1 MVTKINFL
9 LMMPIHCHEIR
20 LWELIKWSPKR
31 KCFDLLSN
39 SLNTFRK
46 CIEIS
51 LENLHVDIGAK
62 RVNGNWGF
70 HEAEKNLEA
79 AKQTT
84 RQIAEICFPFKLKL
98 KISRKYTHKS
108 LVLVL
113 TYFWLKAFWD
123 CIIPR
128 VSSVSTSR
136 RSLRRASGTTPLK
149 KWDQVRYLGN
159 CPATPLLSQHFALSG
174 KWVLMLAWG
183 RGRWTVSQKLKL
195 IWKVH
200 VSNVTN
206 VTFSN
211 LWIRKSTNSRVI
223 NQ

>member
-39 SLNTFRK
+39 FLNTFRK

-51 LENLHVDIGAK
+51 LENLYVDIGAK

-84 RQIAEICFPFKLKL
+84 RQIAQICFPFKLKL
-98 KISRKYTHKS
+98 KNIEKIYTQKLSLGPDVFLIEGFLRLYYSQGVQRLHIQAFLEKS
-108 LVLVL
+108 
-113 TYFWLKAFWD
+113 FWNN
-123 CIIPR
+123 
-128 VSSVSTSR
+128 S
-136 RSLRRASGTTPLK
+136 LK
-149 KWDQVRYLGN
+149 KVG
-159 CPATPLLSQHFALSG
+159 SS
-174 KWVLMLAWG
+174 
-183 RGRWTVSQKLKL
+183 
-195 IWKVH
+195 
-200 VSNVTN
+200 
-206 VTFSN
+206 
-211 LWIRKSTNSRVI
+211 
-223 NQ
+223 